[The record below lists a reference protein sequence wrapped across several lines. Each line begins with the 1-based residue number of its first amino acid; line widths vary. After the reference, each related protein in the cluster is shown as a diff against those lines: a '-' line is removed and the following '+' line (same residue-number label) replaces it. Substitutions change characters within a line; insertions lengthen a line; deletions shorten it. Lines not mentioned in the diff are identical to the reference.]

1 MSTSQTVALGT
12 DVNQTIS
19 LLTTTTGL
27 IDIHVIDAKDQP
39 AWIVPQNLVLD
50 VVPAPANTQV
60 LHWNEQSLAVFSL
73 LGASGVATQTV
84 VAVILEGDTDQ
95 QRVAILTS
103 QPPASQRIRI
113 SGLHDV
119 ESGVRAPYCFQMVKL
134 EGIDYQVPALDVL
147 AATLTSVAS
156 V

>member
-1 MSTSQTVALGT
+1 MSTSQTAALGT

-50 VVPAPANTQV
+50 VVPTPANTQV
-60 LHWNEQSLAVFSL
+60 LHWNEQTLPVLSL

-84 VAVILEGDTDQ
+84 VAVVLEGETDQ
-95 QRVAILTS
+95 HRVAVLTS

-113 SGLHDV
+113 SGLHDAD
-119 ESGVRAPYCFQMVKL
+119 SKTSAPYCFQLVKL
-134 EGIDYQVPALDVL
+134 EGIDYQVPALDGL
-147 AATLTSVAS
+147 AAALTGAA
-156 V
+156 